1 MDNRLSM
8 TKNDT
13 FIKLVLNRVFNNTH
27 YNGDINIISNKIFNI
42 LNRDIINKYT
52 KLLNNKLAYYVY
64 FNDLSYLD
72 NTLKNNLKLLLNT
85 KYDKLILN
93 YNKNNDNDKLIK
105 KYNNQ
110 TKLKKLYNDH
120 ISNSLFNLLK
130 NYKNRS
136 YNYNNIFKLDFNL
149 SKYFIT
155 NEIDI
160 YIYINTLYLDND
172 NHIIRHNLINDIKH
186 DREIIGHNEFKHIK
200 IISHEFNNYL
210 TAILLNELFIKDNNI
225 SLDDKLIKY
234 FKLYYTNFSGH
245 LYHPSMILNNIKN
258 NTYLN

>member
-1 MDNRLSM
+1 M

-13 FIKLVLNRVFNNTH
+13 FIKLVLNRVFNDYVYYDN
-27 YNGDINIISNKIFNI
+27 INVISNKIFNI
-42 LNRDIINKYT
+42 LNKDIINKYT

-72 NTLKNNLKLLLNT
+72 NTLKRNLYELLDT

-105 KYNNQ
+105 KYNTQ

-136 YNYNNIFKLDFNL
+136 YNYNNIFKLEFNL

-160 YIYINTLYLDND
+160 YIYINTLYLDN
-172 NHIIRHNLINDIKH
+172 NSHIIHNHLNNDIKH
-186 DREIIGHNEFKHIK
+186 DREIIGHYNFKHIK

-234 FKLYYTNFSGH
+234 FKLYYTNYSYH
-245 LYHPSMILNNIKN
+245 LYHPSVILNNIKN
-258 NTYLN
+258 DIYLIY

>member
-1 MDNRLSM
+1 M

-13 FIKLVLNRVFNNTH
+13 FIKLVLNRVFNDYVYYDN
-27 YNGDINIISNKIFNI
+27 INVISNKIFNI
-42 LNRDIINKYT
+42 LNKDIINKYT
-52 KLLNNKLAYYVY
+52 KL
-64 FNDLSYLD
+64 
-72 NTLKNNLKLLLNT
+72 LKNNLKLLLNT

-149 SKYFIT
+149 SS
-155 NEIDI
+155 NDI
-160 YIYINTLYLDND
+160 LLS
-172 NHIIRHNLINDIKH
+172 LIN
-186 DREIIGHNEFKHIK
+186 N
-200 IISHEFNNYL
+200 SFNNI
-210 TAILLNELFIKDNNI
+210 AVK
-225 SLDDKLIKY
+225 
-234 FKLYYTNFSGH
+234 
-245 LYHPSMILNNIKN
+245 
-258 NTYLN
+258 

>member
-1 MDNRLSM
+1 M

-64 FNDLSYLD
+64 YNDLSYLD
-72 NTLKNNLKLLLNT
+72 NTLKKNLKLLLNT
-85 KYDKLILN
+85 KYDKLILY
-93 YNKNNDNDKLIK
+93 YNKNDSDNDKLLK
-105 KYNNQ
+105 KYNTQ
-110 TKLKKLYNDH
+110 TKLKKLYNNY
-120 ISNSLFNLLK
+120 IFNEFNKLL
-130 NYKNRS
+130 NNNIS
-136 YNYNNIFKLDFNL
+136 YNYNNIFKLEFNIP
-149 SKYFIT
+149 KYHIT

-172 NHIIRHNLINDIKH
+172 NHIIHNNLNNDIKH
-186 DREIIGHNEFKHIK
+186 DRDLIGLNEFRHIK

-210 TAILLNELFIKDNNI
+210 TAILLNELFIKDKNK
-225 SLDDKLIKY
+225 SVDDKMIKY
-234 FKLYYTNFSGH
+234 FKLYYTNFSYH
-245 LYHPSMILNNIKN
+245 LYHPSMILDNIKN